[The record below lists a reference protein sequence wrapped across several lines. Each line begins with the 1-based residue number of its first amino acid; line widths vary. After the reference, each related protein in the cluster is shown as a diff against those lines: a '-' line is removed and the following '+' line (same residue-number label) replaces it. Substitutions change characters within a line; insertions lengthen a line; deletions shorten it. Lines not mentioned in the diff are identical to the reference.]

1 MEQNNIIM
9 SPEQRLRLS
18 EMIRLKLKL
27 SAWCSHC
34 GRYRVM
40 EPGPIARRLKRDAMV
55 GEVSRQLKCSACG
68 SREVETRPHYGSLG
82 VVSRHD
88 QNGK

>member
-1 MEQNNIIM
+1 M

-18 EMIRLKLKL
+18 EMVRLKLKL
-27 SAWCSHC
+27 SAWCGHC

-40 EPGPIARRLKRDAMV
+40 DPGPVARRLKRDATV
-55 GEVSRQLKCSACG
+55 GELGRKLKCSACG
-68 SREVETRPHYGSLG
+68 SREVQARPHYGGLG

-88 QNGK
+88 KNGGK